1 MMKNVAKISTYLFII
16 SFVMSPLLSQAQSG
30 DSRFGVKGGVNLSNF
45 NRGDVGTQNMRI
57 GFNLG
62 LFTELAVGEH
72 FSIQPELLLSTKGN
86 RATYGTDDGVLDLV
100 GAEGEVKTNLTY
112 IDIPVLAK
120 VTIGEVLNIHVGPY
134 ASYLIGAN
142 ASTDGDLA
150 SGSEDLN
157 RDNFKT
163 WDYGLAAGLGA
174 DIDVVTIG
182 ARYNLGLVNVAKS
195 TAAEGILD
203 NSKNSVLQVYV
214 AVGF

>member
-1 MMKNVAKISTYLFII
+1 MKSVAKLSTYLFLI
-16 SFVMSPLLSQAQSG
+16 SFLVSPLLTQAQMG
-30 DSRFGVKGGVNLSNF
+30 DSRFGVKAGVNLSNF

-62 LFTELAVGEH
+62 LFTELAVGEN

-86 RATYGTDDGVLDLV
+86 RATYDIVGVEND
-100 GAEGEVKTNLTY
+100 VKTNLTY

-142 ASTDGDLA
+142 ASADGDVFD
-150 SGSEDLN
+150 GSREIN

-203 NSKNSVLQVYV
+203 NSKNSVLQFYV

>member
-1 MMKNVAKISTYLFII
+1 MD
-16 SFVMSPLLSQAQSG
+16 

-57 GFNLG
+57 GFNVG
-62 LFTELAVGEH
+62 LFTELAVGES
-72 FSIQPELLLSTKGN
+72 FSIQPEILLSTKGN
-86 RATYGTDDGVLDLV
+86 RATYGQNDGVLDLV
-100 GAEGEVKTNLTY
+100 GAEGEVKSNLTY

-120 VTIGEVLNIHVGPY
+120 VTIGEVFNIHVGPY

-142 ASTDGDLA
+142 VSTEGAVDGSQELD
-150 SGSEDLN
+150 

-174 DIDVVTIG
+174 DLDAVTIG
-182 ARYNLGLVNVAKS
+182 ARYNLGLVNVAES
-195 TAAEGILD
+195 TVAEGILD

>member
-1 MMKNVAKISTYLFII
+1 MKGTIKIYTCVLATALVAIPF
-16 SFVMSPLLSQAQSG
+16 LSQAQMD
-30 DSRFGVKGGVNLSNF
+30 DSRFGIKGGLNVSNF
-45 NRGDVGTQNMRI
+45 YRDKVGDQNARF
-57 GFNLG
+57 GFNVG
-62 LFTELAVGEH
+62 LFTELAVGES

-112 IDIPVLAK
+112 IDIPILAK
-120 VTIGEVLNIHVGPY
+120 VTIGEVINVHVGPY

-150 SGSEDLN
+150 SGSKDLN
-157 RDNFKT
+157 RDNFKS
-163 WDYGLAAGLGA
+163 WDYGLAAGLGVDLEA
-174 DIDVVTIG
+174 VTIG

-195 TAAEGILD
+195 TAAEGVLD
-203 NSKNSVLQVYV
+203 NSKNSAIQLYV

>member
-1 MMKNVAKISTYLFII
+1 MKSIARLSTYLFLV
-16 SFVMSPLLSQAQSG
+16 SFVMSPLLLQAQMG

-62 LFTELAVGEH
+62 LFTELAVGEN

-86 RATYGTDDGVLDLV
+86 RATYGDDDGVLDLA

-120 VTIGEVLNIHVGPY
+120 VTVGEVLNIHVGPY

-142 ASTDGDLA
+142 ASTEGDLA
-150 SGSEDLN
+150 NGSEELD

-163 WDYGLAAGLGA
+163 WDYGLAAGLGV

-182 ARYNLGLVNVAKS
+182 ARYNLGLVNVAES
-195 TAAEGILD
+195 TPAKGILD
-203 NSKNSVLQVYV
+203 NSKNSVLQFYV
-214 AVGF
+214 GVGF

>member
-1 MMKNVAKISTYLFII
+1 MKNVAKLSTYLFLI
-16 SFVMSPLLSQAQSG
+16 SFVMSPLLSQAQMG

-62 LFTELAVGEH
+62 LFTELAVGEN

-86 RATYGTDDGVLDLV
+86 RATYGTNGGVADIV
-100 GAEGEVKTNLTY
+100 GVDGEVKTNLTY

-142 ASTDGDLA
+142 VSTDGDL
-150 SGSEDLN
+150 GDGVQELD

-182 ARYNLGLVNVAKS
+182 ARYNLGLVNVADS
-195 TAAEGILD
+195 PAAKGILD
-203 NSKNSVLQVYV
+203 NSKNSVIQVYV

>member
-1 MMKNVAKISTYLFII
+1 MKSVTKSSVYLFLA
-16 SFVMSPLLSQAQSG
+16 FFMAVPLLTQAQMG

-57 GFNLG
+57 GFNVG
-62 LFTELAVGEH
+62 LFTELAVGES
-72 FSIQPELLLSTKGN
+72 FSIQPEILLSTKGN
-86 RATYGTDDGVLDLV
+86 RATYGMSGGVPDILGV
-100 GAEGEVKTNLTY
+100 EGDVKTNLTY

-120 VTIGEVLNIHVGPY
+120 VTVGEVLNIHVGPY

-142 ASTDGDLA
+142 ASGEGDIFDG
-150 SGSEDLN
+150 SNEIN
-157 RDNFKT
+157 RDNFKS

>member
-1 MMKNVAKISTYLFII
+1 MKKSTKVYSSVLL
-16 SFVMSPLLSQAQSG
+16 MALMTAPLLSQAQMDDTRIG
-30 DSRFGVKGGVNLSNF
+30 IKGGVNVSNF
-45 NRGDVGTQNMRI
+45 YRDNVGDQNARF
-57 GFNLG
+57 GFNVG
-62 LFTELAVGEH
+62 LFTELAVGES

-120 VTIGEVLNIHVGPY
+120 VTFGEVINVHVGPY

-157 RDNFKT
+157 RDNFKA
-163 WDYGLAAGLGA
+163 WDYGLAAGLGVDLEA
-174 DIDVVTIG
+174 VTIG

-195 TAAEGILD
+195 TVAEGVLN
-203 NSKNSVLQVYV
+203 NSKNSVLQLYV

>member
-1 MMKNVAKISTYLFII
+1 MAA
-16 SFVMSPLLSQAQSG
+16 PLLVQAQMG

-86 RATYGTDDGVLDLV
+86 RATYEVADDIGI
-100 GAEGEVKTNLTY
+100 EGEVKSNLTY

-120 VTIGEVLNIHVGPY
+120 VTVGEVLNIHVGPY
-134 ASYLIGAN
+134 ASYLIGAS
-142 ASTDGDLA
+142 ASTEGTVN
-150 SGSEDLN
+150 GSLDLN

>member
-1 MMKNVAKISTYLFII
+1 MKNVLKLPVYLFLAL
-16 SFVMSPLLSQAQSG
+16 FMAVPLLTQAQSG

-62 LFTELAVGEH
+62 LFTELAVGEN

-86 RATYGTDDGVLDLV
+86 RATYGTNGGVADIV
-100 GAEGEVKTNLTY
+100 GVDGEVKTNLTY

-120 VTIGEVLNIHVGPY
+120 VTVGEVLNIHVGPY

-142 ASTDGDLA
+142 VSTDGNLGDGVQEL
-150 SGSEDLN
+150 D

-182 ARYNLGLVNVAKS
+182 ARYNLGLVNVADS
-195 TAAEGILD
+195 DASDLVLD
-203 NSKNSVLQVYV
+203 NSKNSVLQFYV

>member
-1 MMKNVAKISTYLFII
+1 MKSIAKLSTYLFLVA
-16 SFVMSPLLSQAQSG
+16 FVMSPLLSQAQMG
-30 DSRFGVKGGVNLSNF
+30 DSRFGVKGGVNFSNF
-45 NRGDVGTQNMRI
+45 NRGDVGTQNVRI

-62 LFTELAVGEH
+62 LFTELAVGEN

-86 RATYGTDDGVLDLV
+86 RATYDIVGV
-100 GAEGEVKTNLTY
+100 ENEVKTNLTY

-120 VTIGEVLNIHVGPY
+120 VTIGEILNIHVGPY

-142 ASTDGDLA
+142 ASADGDVFN
-150 SGSEDLN
+150 GSREID

-163 WDYGLAAGLGA
+163 WDYGLAAGLGV

-182 ARYNLGLVNVAKS
+182 GRYNLGLVNVAK
-195 TAAEGILD
+195 TAAAETILD